1 MLLGGEKKNLGNKTE
16 SGSKTILHSFGHV
29 PFFLM
34 NRKLGK
40 TEPHK
45 FSNLDV
51 LRGVGEMRR
60 KH

>member
-1 MLLGGEKKNLGNKTE
+1 MLLGGEKKTLATKQNLVQRPFC
-16 SGSKTILHSFGHV
+16 IRLDMFF
-29 PFFLM
+29 FFLM